1 MAYRIRRVDYF
12 KATVKDQP
20 GEAYKLL
27 ALLAD
32 LGINL
37 LAINLIPIGPLCTQM
52 TLFPEDSH
60 QLVQAA
66 DKAKLALAGPQRA
79 LLIQGEDVLGALAE
93 IHAKLASARVNVFA
107 ASGVSDGKGHYCYI
121 LHVRPDEYERAAQTL
136 EV

>member
-1 MAYRIRRVDYF
+1 MPYRIRRVDYF

-27 ALLAD
+27 SILAD

-37 LAINLIPIGPLCTQM
+37 LALNLIPIGPLCTQM

-60 QLVQAA
+60 RLVQAA
-66 DKAKLALAGPQRA
+66 EKAKLSLAGPQRA
-79 LLIQGEDVLGALAE
+79 LLIQGEDVLGALAD
-93 IHAKLASARVNVFA
+93 IHAKLAAARVNVFA
-107 ASGVSDGKGHYCYI
+107 SSGVSDGKGHYCYI
-121 LHVRPDEYERAAQTL
+121 LHVRSDEYDRAAQTL